1 MNRIAID
8 ATSISAA
15 GKGLSRVQRATVR
28 ALAALGRHEL
38 FAYVAEDVELEVP
51 ATRIRR
57 RPAVLWEQVG
67 LRRAAR
73 EADVVLTWTDRLPLT
88 GGGRFVLWLFE
99 LSTERIAL
107 NRERGAGAYQ
117 RASDLLTERLWRG
130 SLRRA
135 AQVLAGSAT
144 TAAQL
149 GDVPVLHPGVD
160 ERFSPGPGRD
170 GCYVFHLASSDPRDN
185 TETVVEAVRLA
196 NERLREP
203 VELVVP
209 ATRVS
214 DEELVDLYRGASAYL
229 DASLFEGFGYQP
241 LEAMACGAP
250 VVASTASREVVGDAG
265 LLCDPNDAQG
275 QADAL
280 VRLLEDPDLAEDLRR
295 RGLERA
301 GEFSWERTAA
311 RLADVLD
318 EVAS

>member
-1 MNRIAID
+1 MTRIAID

-51 ATRIRR
+51 AARIRR
-57 RPAVLWEQVG
+57 QPAVLWEQVG

-73 EADVVLTWTDRLPLT
+73 EADVVLTWTERLPLT

-99 LSTERIAL
+99 LPTERIAL

-170 GCYVFHLASSDPRDN
+170 GCYVFHLASSDARDN
-185 TETVVEAVRLA
+185 TATVVEAVRLA

-214 DEELVDLYRGASAYL
+214 DDELVELYRGASATSTRRSSK
-229 DASLFEGFGYQP
+229 ASLP
-241 LEAMACGAP
+241 AA
-250 VVASTASREVVGDAG
+250 RGDG
-265 LLCDPNDAQG
+265 LRRTG
-275 QADAL
+275 G
-280 VRLLEDPDLAEDLRR
+280 RLDRVPGGRR
-295 RGLERA
+295 RGRPALRSERCARA
-301 GEFSWERTAA
+301 GRCA
-311 RLADVLD
+311 RPPARRP
-318 EVAS
+318 